1 MKDSCGIPAFVAPE
15 ILLDSP
21 YDPFK
26 CDIWS
31 IGVILNSML
40 NMVVPFR
47 GNNDH
52 ELHKCILNG
61 KFSQLNDISIEC
73 EELICKL
80 LEVNPN
86 KRIKIDSIF
95 DHKWFK
101 DSFQRNFDLLFNA
114 EKIIYCKLKIDY

>member
-1 MKDSCGIPAFVAPE
+1 MKDSCGNPAFVAPE

-26 CDIWS
+26 CDISS
-31 IGVILNSML
+31 IGVILYSML

-52 ELHKCILNG
+52 QLHKSILSG
-61 KFSQLNDISIEC
+61 KFTQLNDISIEC

-86 KRIKIDSIF
+86 KRIKIHCIF
-95 DHKWFK
+95 NHKWFK

-114 EKIIYCKLKIDY
+114 EKLFIVS